1 MAERAAQPTEG
12 AKGKAPNSREQ
23 QRKEAWRSVGL
34 IYKEVFDV
42 KGVLAGR
49 KKLSDLRGL
58 SGVYVCLG
66 LLALHVWATSVELRL
81 TRRLTEVVYMRDN
94 AAFKVLFVKNLV
106 VSFVNMS
113 LYYPMRMAFQS
124 RLVLAWREHLLDRV
138 HEQYFDAKRMVYLK
152 QQNLRSGSISDIEDH
167 IVRDVETACRSIS
180 SIIFSNTNNILL
192 LGKCSRS
199 LCAFFRLKKRAAQAT
214 RSTRC

>member
-1 MAERAAQPTEG
+1 MKQRRGRSDAE
-12 AKGKAPNSREQ
+12 
-23 QRKEAWRSVGL
+23 QRKDTWASVFL
-34 IYKEVFDV
+34 IQKEVFDIG
-42 KGVLAGR
+42 GVLAGR
-49 KKLSDLRGL
+49 KSFRDLKG
-58 SGVYVCLG
+58 
-66 LLALHVWATSVELRL
+66 
-81 TRRLTEVVYMRDN
+81 LTEVFLGFGMVAVHMLSQNMYLSLTQQLTQAVYMRDN